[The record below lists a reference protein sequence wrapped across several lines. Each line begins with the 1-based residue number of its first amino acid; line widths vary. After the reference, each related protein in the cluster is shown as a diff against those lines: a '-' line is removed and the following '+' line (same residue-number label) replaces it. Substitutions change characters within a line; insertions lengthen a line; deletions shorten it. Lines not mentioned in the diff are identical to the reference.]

1 MIFKTAYNHK
11 HNFISPSGKRVVDE
25 YGVFTKQLSDDPNDK
40 KDIFGIIGQRDI
52 YTPIQMAKPA
62 TEIGNILKRAQ
73 MGDPNA
79 IPHQTP
85 SFVDISGMPSSLV
98 EAYTLIKNAK
108 SIYKGLSDSEKVK
121 FPTFDSFLSNFEVK
135 LAVSRETINSEGGS
149 ENGTT

>member
-11 HNFISPSGKRVVDE
+11 HNFFSPSGKRVVDE

-40 KDIFGIIGQRDI
+40 KDIFGIVGQRDI

-73 MGDPNA
+73 MGDPYA

-108 SIYKGLSDSEKVK
+108 SIYKGLADSEKVK
-121 FPTFDSFLSNFEVK
+121 FPTFDSFLSNFEAQVT
-135 LAVSRETINSEGGS
+135 VSRETKKTDEGGDL
-149 ENGTT
+149 NG